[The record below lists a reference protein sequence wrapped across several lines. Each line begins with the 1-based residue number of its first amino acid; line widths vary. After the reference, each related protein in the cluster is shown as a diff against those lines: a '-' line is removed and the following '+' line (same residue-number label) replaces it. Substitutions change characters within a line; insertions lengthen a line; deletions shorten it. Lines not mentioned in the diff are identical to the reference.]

1 LNLQA
6 QYDRETADSEMQQRD
21 RSNAVGDSRVIRRE
35 TRMEPKPV
43 RSTKHSHSDREE
55 ADRLHDKEL
64 HQQDALHRRGDL
76 GTLIAHP

>member
-21 RSNAVGDSRVIRRE
+21 RSNAVGDSRVTRRE

-43 RSTKHSHSDREE
+43 RSTKHSHADCEE
-55 ADRLHDKEL
+55 ADRLHDEL
-64 HQQDALHRRGDL
+64 HQQDALHRPGDL